1 MKKLN
6 ENFGLLNKNDKIF
19 IQELIK
25 DPDIEDLNPIIKN
38 YAYDCFDLREVEE
51 TNFDAWKQQLYDYA
65 ASVDVIKEKKS

>member
-6 ENFGLLNKNDKIF
+6 ESLGLLNKNDKIF

-25 DPDIEDLNPIIKN
+25 DPDIEDLNPIIEN
-38 YAYDCFDLREVEE
+38 YAYDCFDLGEVEE

>member
-6 ENFGLLNKNDKIF
+6 ESFGLLNKNDKIF

-25 DPDIEDLNPIIKN
+25 DRDIEDLNSVIED
-38 YAYDCFDLREVEE
+38 YAYECIDLGEVEE
-51 TNFDAWKQQLYDYA
+51 ANFDAWKQQLYDYA